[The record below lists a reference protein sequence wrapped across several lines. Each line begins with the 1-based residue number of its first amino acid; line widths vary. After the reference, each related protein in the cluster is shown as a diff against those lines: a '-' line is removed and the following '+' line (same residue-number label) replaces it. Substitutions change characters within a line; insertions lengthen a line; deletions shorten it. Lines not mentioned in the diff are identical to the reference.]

1 LLDGDRLHRLMD
13 TWRFDSGDRLRQR
26 RIGFGW
32 SQDALAS
39 LVGVQSISISR
50 FESGV
55 QAPRDST
62 RLAIACALGCEV
74 NDIWPPLDTRYVM
87 SIARMVVAA

>member
-1 LLDGDRLHRLMD
+1 
-13 TWRFDSGDRLRQR
+13 
-26 RIGFGW
+26 
-32 SQDALAS
+32 
-39 LVGVQSISISR
+39 VQSISISR

>member
-1 LLDGDRLHRLMD
+1 MD